1 MRTVV
6 VTVAVLVTLGLAAL
20 GVVASRNGSLPSAPI
35 APTASSD
42 QGKNAPGAPPA
53 QGSPVR
59 VVSVSSQTTV
69 LADPASSAPASVA
82 PQRVAQNTAGRPL
95 EAATATDA

>member
-6 VTVAVLVTLGLAAL
+6 VTVAVLVALGLAAL
-20 GVVASRNGSLPSAPI
+20 GVVASRNGSLPALPSAPI

-59 VVSVSSQTTV
+59 VVSVSS
-69 LADPASSAPASVA
+69 
-82 PQRVAQNTAGRPL
+82 
-95 EAATATDA
+95 

>member
-20 GVVASRNGSLPSAPI
+20 GVVASRNGSLPALPSAPL

-42 QGKNAPGAPPA
+42 QGNIRML
-53 QGSPVR
+53 R
-59 VVSVSSQTTV
+59 V
-69 LADPASSAPASVA
+69 LHRLRDRRSA
-82 PQRVAQNTAGRPL
+82 
-95 EAATATDA
+95 